1 MEKRRYAL
9 RFGAAAALIGVLGAA
24 VYLRIPCLFRRLTG
38 VPCPG
43 CGASRAALA
52 LFRLP
57 PDIPAAL
64 HAYPLIWLFPV
75 WLWLFLTD
83 GAPFHNRKLGRWL
96 LIGSVVIVGIVY
108 LIRLALFLTGRDAG
122 L

>member
-24 VYLRIPCLFRRLTG
+24 VYLRIPCLFRRLTV

-52 LFRLP
+52 LFRPP

-64 HAYPLIWLFPV
+64 PV

-108 LIRLALFLTGRDAG
+108 LIRLTLFLTGRDAG
-122 L
+122 F